1 MALRVASALA
11 RLRLL
16 RRLESTACNVIRG
29 AVWCFLGSTYRWLR
43 FRASSVSAGNYHA
56 IEVPRMAAKR
66 PETIS
71 EYIKAAPAVSQPH
84 LRKLYAILK
93 REAPD
98 AQEAI
103 KWGNPFFVE
112 PRFLFAFSA
121 HKAHL
126 NFSPTPAAL
135 EQFKAELSG
144 HKTTKHMLQLPYDQ
158 PLPEALIRDLAR
170 YCIKTV
176 AERTD
181 DGFW

>member
-1 MALRVASALA
+1 MA
-11 RLRLL
+11 
-16 RRLESTACNVIRG
+16 G
-29 AVWCFLGSTYRWLR
+29 
-43 FRASSVSAGNYHA
+43 
-56 IEVPRMAAKR
+56 KR

-71 EYIKAAPAVSQPH
+71 DYINSAPAVGQPH

-121 HKAHL
+121 HKSHL
-126 NFSPTPAAL
+126 NFSPTPGAL
-135 EQFKAELSG
+135 ERFQTELSG
-144 HKTTKHMLQLPYDQ
+144 HNTTKHMLQLRYDQ
-158 PLPEALIRDLAR
+158 PLPEALIERLAR
-170 YCIKTV
+170 HCIKTV